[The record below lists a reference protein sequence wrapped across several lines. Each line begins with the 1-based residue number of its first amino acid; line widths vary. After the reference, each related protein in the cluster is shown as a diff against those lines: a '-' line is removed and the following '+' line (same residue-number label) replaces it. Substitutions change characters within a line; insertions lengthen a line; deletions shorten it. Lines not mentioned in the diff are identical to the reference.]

1 MQQAASHVPLSL
13 SPILS
18 LCVCPLSISPCRCLF
33 LWLLNCLR
41 ESSERQRSEEII
53 MRCALSYFD
62 LGHVSHNSSGPLS
75 PSSLPCFPALPP
87 PSLPIIFA
95 IVEFSSVVCLSCSW
109 SHESFGRTI
118 SVELIGI
125 GSTSGYPTI
134 TLPYHVFFRFF
145 FLHTGNYLNNAP
157 DKPLK
162 PLSALPLRVFGF
174 LLLCNPFVSFIHRVL
189 GLFIVFPSHATLF
202 SNCLLHSCHTCSACS
217 ALSILSEL
225 ITFSLSTP
233 LYAGQKQASSMP
245 QQQNWKYFC
254 LYEQQYLGNCMSK
267 GSQIWWQ
274 CVLLL
279 PENIQI
285 STRLL
290 TPLEISKYW
299 V

>member
-1 MQQAASHVPLSL
+1 MQQQCMQQAASHVPLSL
-13 SPILS
+13 FFS
-18 LCVCPLSISPCRCLF
+18 VCPLSISPRRCLF

-87 PSLPIIFA
+87 PPLAIIFA

-134 TLPYHVFFRFF
+134 TLPYHVFFFVFF
-145 FLHTGNYLNNAP
+145 CIQETTSTTLPTN
-157 DKPLK
+157 
-162 PLSALPLRVFGF
+162 PLSLSLRFLFVSLPSSS
-174 LLLCNPFVSFIHRVL
+174 FVSFIHRVL
-189 GLFIVFPSHATLF
+189 GLFIVFLPLHATLF
-202 SNCLLHSCHTCSACS
+202 SNCLLHSCHTGSACS

-225 ITFSLSTP
+225 ITFSPFYLEP
-233 LYAGQKQASSMP
+233 GVFFALYNYEFVVMFACMNSYISGTVWVRAFKFADSMSYYC
-245 QQQNWKYFC
+245 KITY
-254 LYEQQYLGNCMSK
+254 QY
-267 GSQIWWQ
+267 
-274 CVLLL
+274 
-279 PENIQI
+279 
-285 STRLL
+285 RHAF
-290 TPLEISKYW
+290 
-299 V
+299 